1 MRKWI
6 LASQAEK
13 VGRLY
18 WSTQRGWTYK
28 ELASLYKEQTRETYE
43 AVLDKDIMADPIW
56 FECEV
61 DFRGAIKVLDEP
73 KQERPHFPGG
83 KDLLNAIGDLTCHTA
98 VIAPLNGGQAPDM
111 VQMHRGYNVNVYRK
125 RATF

>member
-13 VGRLY
+13 LGRLY

-28 ELASLYKEQTRETYE
+28 ELASLYREPTRETLHGATE
-43 AVLDKDIMADPIW
+43 PLW
-56 FECEV
+56 LECEV
-61 DFRGAIKVLDEP
+61 DFRGIIKVLDEP

-98 VIAPLNGGQAPDM
+98 VIAPLNGEQAPDM